1 MIRKFLLTFF
11 TICMTL
17 GGSTLLTGCA
27 DEDFPYMPGADG
39 RTTLNLLIPS
49 TQMAYANT
57 RAEEIANTAHGE
69 KTADEGKISTLAVV
83 GFYTEGNK
91 TEKFYA
97 ELTNETAT
105 MVDAVYRSYKIAVK
119 PAPYDLYVLANI
131 DVPGTL
137 KDKLK
142 DKNFSGTISELE
154 TTVKE
159 LAYSYTKDDAAKF
172 PAAETGLPMA
182 AKVKASLSE
191 GENKNVVIPLEFI
204 CAKVRL
210 SVIYNKAFGPT
221 EKFKINGLQLSDIYS
236 PTDLFPI
243 DEDATHGTGSK
254 SDIAGPHSLGA
265 GAHHDLSDKEAE
277 SPLSYWLAYSDNMY
291 SSSDPDP
298 LDQLGNRAVATADPN
313 GWIRFGWQETAYIP
327 QCVGK
332 SADETPYLILKTGK
346 GDKTIK
352 IGCDAEGHACK
363 IERGNFYDIVA
374 MVTTDGDVTV
384 KWQAKSWTPVD
395 MAVYLAGM
403 SNLYLAETHI
413 CKTQETAL
421 SGANPH
427 EIAYETTGPALSFE
441 IPSIDLSLLDP
452 NVSGSM
458 PLFDVE
464 EDRDNGVIR
473 VTVNSD
479 LPDDLAAK
487 YHISESGDIDNSFW
501 VISGNI
507 RKQVVIDWI
516 DLEKYLRFLPKDMS
530 LSISNIS
537 STQTA
542 PSYYFDYA
550 TNAANEANPLELVLT
565 DYTNGNENQYG
576 SGGHEDS
583 GVYLTICD
591 KNKQTLTK
599 PIPMVV
605 GSTITLTDIN
615 NMLDQTVEIPDD
627 GYIALTI
634 LDPSDPKA
642 FSKTIS
648 GKIEAT
654 AGGLSAAAEFTINP
668 VPMVYTIHFQTS
680 QDGWTSPHVYVYQ
693 PLEYNGYQVYGTD
706 YNRSIN
712 WLEYSFTGNMA
723 FKGWKKDG
731 GDVTF
736 PQKNLSTFSIP
747 GGATVT
753 GYHFGSDW
761 GNPGQQSTFESSA
774 NYNRNVTLVDK
785 SKSDCGQCQSKP
797 NLLYPGY
804 GMYKET
810 IGGQEWWTVELP
822 LLAKPDKALVMF
834 SDTHGGDGNK
844 RYPDDGVPGMPLPNY
859 ADREAWFYYDPSS
872 AVKEFTDNKPSVT
885 ITSSYANKTV
895 YVIGNFTGTTW
906 LQESAMHAN
915 TDSEGYV
922 KFTNVAINPG
932 NEFKIM
938 CNGTIYSTGSTIE
951 LDKWLSVPEGA
962 SKSSMYVPG
971 NNGDKYT
978 VEWNQKDKKMK
989 VTKEGGSS
997 SSRIVALYWY
1007 KTDFSGSNNMCL
1019 YSNLNDNW
1027 QPFWPT
1033 EGNWTGKACTVQ
1045 GDWKYLLFST
1055 ANDLNAID
1063 KLTDTATSSGY
1074 EWSSNNHKWW
1084 SEGTHSTKKTGN
1096 DIPDWLRS
1104 LGVTEA
1110 YQIWQ

>member
-516 DLEKYLRFLPKDMS
+516 DLEKYLRILPKDMS

-668 VPMVYTIHFQTS
+668 VPTVYTIYFRDIKDKWS
-680 QDGWTSPHVYVYQ
+680 NPHVYVYQ
-693 PLEYNGYQVYGTD
+693 PLEYNGIDVYG
-706 YNRSIN
+706 NKQGASENVN
-712 WLEYSFTGNMA
+712 WLEYSFTGNRA

-731 GDVTF
+731 GII
-736 PQKNLSTFSIP
+736 PNLSINTSDFYAN
-747 GGATVT
+747 GANVKAYHVGDSWGDPT
-753 GYHFGSDW
+753 GYTTNGTLPDGYYKTVELVKLTSEYCDCSTCRTSGSFELW
-761 GNPGQQSTFESSA
+761 PGAGMKS
-774 NYNRNVTLVDK
+774 VTVA
-785 SKSDCGQCQSKP
+785 GQR
-797 NLLYPGY
+797 
-804 GMYKET
+804 
-810 IGGQEWWTVELP
+810 WWKIELP

-834 SDTHGGDGNK
+834 TDGHDRNSGT
-844 RYPDDGVPGMPLPNY
+844 RYPGGNEPGMALPNY
-859 ADREAWFYYDPSS
+859 SDREAWFLYDSDAS
-872 AVKEFTDNKPSVT
+872 EHEFTDNRPTTGQSSNPTNPSGNVT
-885 ITSSYANKTV
+885 IYCIDDEGWIKWPFEISGSAPYVQLNGSGWPGTQMTKTSDSNNVVPIFSVSIPA
-895 YVIGNFTGTTW
+895 TTYKLLFHNNSDW
-906 LQESAMHAN
+906 E
-915 TDSEGYV
+915 DS
-922 KFTNVAINPG
+922 
-932 NEFKIM
+932 
-938 CNGTIYSTGSTIE
+938 
-951 LDKWLSVPEGA
+951 WRR
-962 SKSSMYVPG
+962 
-971 NNGDKYT
+971 
-978 VEWNQKDKKMK
+978 QKD
-989 VTKEGGSS
+989 
-997 SSRIVALYWY
+997 
-1007 KTDFSGSNNMCL
+1007 
-1019 YSNLNDNW
+1019 
-1027 QPFWPT
+1027 
-1033 EGNWTGKACTVQ
+1033 
-1045 GDWKYLLFST
+1045 FST
-1055 ANDLNAID
+1055 ANQSTYFTANSYFRTSGETGKITLPACASGKKRFTAILSDDLSNEPYVYLFGSNGNQIWD
-1063 KLTDTATSSGY
+1063 SSTV
-1074 EWSSNNHKWW
+1074 KAQKM
-1084 SEGTHSTKKTGN
+1084 THVSGRVWYYDVPTTYQNVIVISGGNQSN
-1096 DIPDWLRS
+1096 DIYSFTTDMYY
-1104 LGVTEA
+1104 VEKK
-1110 YQIWQ
+1110 